1 MKITYK
7 CLTLLIPAI
16 LSANLLFSQFFE
28 GRINGKDRSVYVKV
42 DNNGSVYKFDIPD
55 NPDEAFFKAEDKDLS
70 IYIDVRRLMDGRYEN
85 ENVLP
90 SPYDPGVPVEVDFP
104 VAGDWSPDG
113 NCFAFVNQHSDNLV
127 VYDAANLD
135 VLATIPTGREPL
147 YLRMTS
153 DKAYVCCHKDQE
165 VWVISLDDYTLEN
178 IISVDGTPCQVE
190 ITADGKT
197 AYIACDKDFDGKVIA
212 WDLDSNKLIYE
223 ISEPS
228 IYHWLMAGPSG
239 RKMYGFTKFHLD
251 PDGEKFVSGYA
262 GIGWPV
268 IFDAKTGSIEKV
280 FKGIY
285 LMGCNYSPTG
295 DTLYM
300 FSTPEENMMIL
311 YRINMSDYS
320 VIDSILTNTAIYSIP
335 LFSDI
340 VISRNGERAI
350 TAGDGC
356 CIFDFASHTVQR
368 PNVPVSELLNILQS
382 RDCEYAIIPAE
393 RFIRFIHLA
402 SGQVYTSQ
410 YSGVL
415 TGNPAITSPVEDKI
429 VAGNLPHYTIMGQG
443 NEMLYCL
450 DFNDVTNITC
460 CGSVI
465 CGAAPEADVP
475 SSTVMTPD
483 GSKIITA
490 NMLSFNITVFDAEK
504 KEVDTI
510 IPLSKVS
517 GILPLPNNQQMIAY
531 GANASVI
538 HLISLESYDTVA
550 VLGTGN
556 IDEALLSSDGRTA
569 YLIEYSGGFAN
580 ILKVGFEED
589 TMDILDQ
596 ASIPATRGVFYQFF
610 GEVSI
615 YTKIALSPDDKYLLI
630 CYNHPS
636 LGSVLN
642 IVDAQTLGM
651 LTQVPIP
658 YYGIFDIV
666 FSGDNKRVILLG
678 FESETPIIFLDGINS
693 FVENEF
699 SIENYS
705 FSGEFNSYDGMF
717 YVLNSGNY
725 LYKVDPLTGEIV
737 DVINHGEPLTWK
749 VRLDKDGKPLI
760 LSSFNMLYEG
770 AAYPMPG
777 ITADLLYNESA
788 DIFVSSVPGP
798 DWICVFDP
806 LEVGLRQYPLSETH
820 NDIVV
825 YPNPASGFLNIR
837 SLHQIKNIRII
848 DMMGSEVWNGN
859 ADGYEIAMNIG
870 SLAAGVYRISVL
882 TEQGYSNVEIIIK

>member
-1 MKITYK
+1 MLCI
-7 CLTLLIPAI
+7 
-16 LSANLLFSQFFE
+16 NFLFSQSIEERIIGIAHEVYFKIESEDFFRE
-28 GRINGKDRSVYVKV
+28 FTISYPQDDAVFISE
-42 DNNGSVYKFDIPD
+42 
-55 NPDEAFFKAEDKDLS
+55 DEDLT
-70 IYIDVRRLMDGRYEN
+70 IHIDFRLLLKNMSNSPE
-85 ENVLP
+85 VLP
-90 SPYDPGVPVEVDFP
+90 SPYEPGMPVEVDFP
-104 VAGDWSPDG
+104 VDAAWSPDG
-113 NCFAFVNQHSDNLV
+113 NSFAFINKHSNNLV
-127 VYDAANLD
+127 VYDAATLE
-135 VLATIPTGREPL
+135 VLATIPTGREPIC
-147 YLRMTS
+147 LRMTS

-165 VWVISLDDYTLEN
+165 VWVISLDDYNLEN

-212 WDLDSNKLIYE
+212 WDLNSNQLIYE
-223 ISEPS
+223 ISEPL

-268 IFDAKTGSIEKV
+268 IFNAKTGSIEKV

-300 FSTPEENMMIL
+300 FSTPEENKMIM

-320 VIDSILTNTAIYSIP
+320 VIDSILTNTTMYSIP

-340 VISRNGERAI
+340 IISRNGERAI

-356 CIFDFASHTVQR
+356 CIFDFASHTLQR
-368 PNVPVSELLNILQS
+368 PNVPVSALLNILQS
-382 RDCEYAIIPAE
+382 RDREYAIIPAE
-393 RFIRFIHLA
+393 RFIWFIHMA

-415 TGNPAITSPVEDKI
+415 TENPAITSPLEDKI
-429 VAGNLPHYTIMGQG
+429 VAGNLPDYNLMGQG

-450 DFNDVTNITC
+450 DFNDVTNVTC
-460 CGSVI
+460 CGSVL

-490 NMLSFNITVFDAEK
+490 NMLSFNITVFDVEM

-510 IPLSKVS
+510 IQLSKVS

-538 HLISLESYDTVA
+538 HLISLERYETVD

-556 IDEALLSSDGRTA
+556 IDEALLSSDGRKA

-580 ILKVGFEED
+580 ILKVGLEGD

-615 YTKIALSPDDKYLLI
+615 YTKVALSPDDKYLLI
-630 CYNHPS
+630 GYNHPS

-666 FSGDNKRVILLG
+666 FSGDNKRVVLLG
-678 FESETPIIFLDGINS
+678 FESETAIIFLDGINS

-749 VRLDKDGKPLI
+749 VRLDKDGNPLI

-770 AAYPMPG
+770 EAYPMPG

-806 LEVGLRQYPLSETH
+806 LEVGLRQYPLSETR

-825 YPNPASGFLNIR
+825 YPNPSSGFVNIR
-837 SLHQIKNIRII
+837 SLHPIKNIRII

-859 ADGYEIAMNIG
+859 TDGYEIAMNIG
-870 SLAAGVYRISVL
+870 SLTAGIYRISVL
-882 TEQGYSNVEIIIK
+882 TEQGYSNGEIIIK